1 MKKALHSFDVP
12 KLSNEEAKLLEGNL
26 HFKEVSEVLKN
37 MKNDKS
43 PGADGFTAEFF
54 KFFWRDLGVFIV
66 RSFNYGL
73 ENGKLSITQRQC
85 PSE

>member
-1 MKKALHSFDVP
+1 MLIWKKTLHSFNVP

-26 HFKEVSEVLKN
+26 RFKEVSEVLKN

-54 KFFWRDLGVFIV
+54 KFFFG
-66 RSFNYGL
+66 
-73 ENGKLSITQRQC
+73 ET
-85 PSE
+85 